1 MPALLPPRRYAMLRA
16 GYATEYI
23 ERVHGGFPKLLEC
36 LLGDPENNERWDV
49 YNVVDGDF
57 SFLDEAEAFDGFVI
71 TGSITDAHADDEWVL
86 RLRDAVQELYRLKK
100 RVLGICFGHQIIARA
115 LGGATGRAEVGWELG
130 LKTLAVDSVKIVE
143 IYGIE
148 FPSRVE
154 VIKSHRDQV
163 SAIPPGAVVL
173 ASSEKTKFEMFAIG
187 DQMLGIQGHPE
198 FSEDVVMD
206 IIRNRLSANSFSAEF
221 ANEAILSFEKSKP
234 DQELMKYL
242 CKTFLKG
249 HGKAISGAELING

>member
-1 MPALLPPRRYAMLRA
+1 MPSLPPPRRYAVLSA

-23 ERVHGGFPKLLEC
+23 ERVHGGFARMLAR
-36 LLGDPENNERWDV
+36 LLGDPETNERWDT
-49 YNVVDGDF
+49 YHVVDGDF

-71 TGSITDAHADDEWVL
+71 TGSISDAHADDEWIL
-86 RLRDAVQELYRLKK
+86 SLRDAVQELYRLKK

-130 LKTLAVDSVKIVE
+130 VKTLVVDSLKIGE

-148 FPSRVE
+148 FPSRVG
-154 VIKSHRDQV
+154 VIESHRDQV
-163 SAIPPGAVVL
+163 SAIPPQAVVL

-187 DQMLGIQGHPE
+187 DHILGIQSHPE
-198 FSEDVVMD
+198 FSKDVMMD
-206 IIRNRLSANSFSAEF
+206 IIENRLSVNSFSVEF
-221 ANEAILSFEKSKP
+221 ANEAIQSFEKSKP
-234 DQELMKYL
+234 DEEVMKYL

-249 HGKAISGAELING
+249 NEKAKSGAE